1 MDYLQFC
8 GQATYKNAQLGKIFK
23 ISCRVLRTY
32 WSKDRVALMLS
43 NIRDF
48 NIFIIFRAITYKPK
62 LSINLLLLS
71 VIVNVPNGVRNGQ
84 TADQIQMDPEV
95 MFSGKITE
103 SSWLPDLMLVS
114 PKKLQRKLPKNP
126 KNPLENEERSTL
138 VPVEV

>member
-1 MDYLQFC
+1 
-8 GQATYKNAQLGKIFK
+8 
-23 ISCRVLRTY
+23 
-32 WSKDRVALMLS
+32 MLS

-103 SSWLPDLMLVS
+103 SSWLPDLMLVL
-114 PKKLQRKLPKNP
+114 PKKLQRKKP